1 MVPMDRDLQ
10 DKEVI
15 NGRDLIS
22 KTDSFLKG
30 KTDNFTDCFLQG
42 KTDSFLKSETGI
54 TSSSFL

>member
-1 MVPMDRDLQ
+1 MDRDLQ

-22 KTDSFLKG
+22 KTDNFLKG

-54 TSSSFL
+54 TSNSFL